1 MLTSGANVITGR
13 SWGVCG
19 QFIDVDGKSSRQP
32 LRLTSSIKP
41 LSLLSKHLIDT
52 THASQETLKKFFP
65 HMI

>member
-13 SWGVCG
+13 SWGVRG

-41 LSLLSKHLIDT
+41 LSL
-52 THASQETLKKFFP
+52 
-65 HMI
+65 